1 MGQKLVGT
9 IYFTSHDLSPLVV
22 SGVIGINLQ
31 VISRLG
37 YWAYDMVD
45 AQIFQTAIPAT
56 QANLVGTT
64 EVSLASLAEL
74 VMLGV
79 AIVANDVKYFGGL
92 AALSMVSV
100 VGAAALYWHW
110 LANPTEDQRRLF
122 PHDPH
127 FDDSEKARRLSLQT
141 LVPAPL
147 L

>member
-1 MGQKLVGT
+1 
-9 IYFTSHDLSPLVV
+9 
-22 SGVIGINLQ
+22 